1 MPSEEGDRYC
11 ISAKFL
17 LRDRREKP
25 YAVCGISTDI
35 TELKRAEE
43 MQAAIIRE
51 REMLVQQAHVQ
62 TPPNRRVDLEEQDV
76 ELVNLGG
83 SVWLDHSRPRSRVA
97 ALSAPG
103 FSWSRIEPVLT
114 KLTAQ
119 EQ

>member
-17 LRDRREKP
+17 FRDRREKP

-43 MQAAIIRE
+43 MLAAIIRE

-62 TPPNRRVDLEEQDV
+62 TPPNRRVDLEEQ
-76 ELVNLGG
+76 E
-83 SVWLDHSRPRSRVA
+83 
-97 ALSAPG
+97 
-103 FSWSRIEPVLT
+103 WSR
-114 KLTAQ
+114 
-119 EQ
+119 